1 MKPYVKPEIH
11 FVPNTGNLSGKEIAN
26 LSDEEL
32 LEYLTKNKF
41 FEEKKKYRIKDGYL
55 MREIAGENTIISS
68 DPNNEMENGIMSPN
82 GSASLM
88 WEVFQKPS
96 TKEDAVQQVV
106 AEYNV
111 KIEKARNAVQRFVNE
126 LLQYKVLEETE

>member
-1 MKPYVKPEIH
+1 
-11 FVPNTGNLSGKEIAN
+11 
-26 LSDEEL
+26 
-32 LEYLTKNKF
+32 
-41 FEEKKKYRIKDGYL
+41 

-111 KIEKARNAVQRFVNE
+111 KIEKARNAVQRFINE